1 MTKKEVPQRILRF
14 VIDRS
19 SLISQHFMQENSR
32 FRHSTVALSGRV
44 MVCKMC
50 KMLCALLLRKI
61 YHLTR
66 IALTSCVV
74 EMDDDYTAASMAEI
88 RNS

>member
-1 MTKKEVPQRILRF
+1 
-14 VIDRS
+14 
-19 SLISQHFMQENSR
+19 
-32 FRHSTVALSGRV
+32 V
-44 MVCKMC
+44 MVHKMY

-66 IALTSCVV
+66 IAFTSCVV
-74 EMDDDYTAASMAEI
+74 EMDDDYTAASMAVI